1 MLPLQLREQVTSD
14 PLMFHDTCYWR
25 LLARRGE
32 ACPSHVRYMP
42 AGLVACRCNTNDLYV
57 RTASTASSASC
68 IALLVCC
75 AVVVNFVD
83 SIIVKR
89 LAELNALRDDV
100 CAISY
105 NWNNNNQNSDIYFCS
120 RHCQCAVK
128 EYQRLMFLYYCL
140 FFFFEFAREMLCKP
154 NRMCD
159 SYVTF
164 HWLVGRVLL
173 STTVL
178 SSAQLYT
185 DCMINTVHKTTCYDW
200 SRHSKL
206 KSKPKN

>member
-1 MLPLQLREQVTSD
+1 LLCVADAATAAALLLPLQLREQVTSD

-83 SIIVKR
+83 SIIVK
-89 LAELNALRDDV
+89 D
-100 CAISY
+100 
-105 NWNNNNQNSDIYFCS
+105 
-120 RHCQCAVK
+120 
-128 EYQRLMFLYYCL
+128 
-140 FFFFEFAREMLCKP
+140 
-154 NRMCD
+154 
-159 SYVTF
+159 
-164 HWLVGRVLL
+164 
-173 STTVL
+173 
-178 SSAQLYT
+178 
-185 DCMINTVHKTTCYDW
+185 
-200 SRHSKL
+200 
-206 KSKPKN
+206 